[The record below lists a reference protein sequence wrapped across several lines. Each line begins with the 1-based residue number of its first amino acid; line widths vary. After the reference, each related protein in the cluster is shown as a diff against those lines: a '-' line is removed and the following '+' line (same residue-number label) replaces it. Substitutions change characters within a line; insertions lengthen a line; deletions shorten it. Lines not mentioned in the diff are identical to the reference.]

1 MWHVGWSWSGRVN
14 ICFSGALY
22 CRNSLQEKA
31 HTHTHTRART
41 HLFPQL
47 CLSSPRSWASPQT
60 FWLVSWANEGGA
72 PHSCPIR
79 TSRRREGCWCHILFC
94 MKTPRRCTDSSL
106 YLKVRENKNTMT
118 LITICVCVCVS
129 RSLHGNMF
137 VITPSFQFWLSVSPP
152 AVGRLSVY
160 VTDPETYVK
169 EVFSWLFPNIY
180 IYYIWLI
187 PFIFMFQCTLPRI
200 HFLLVLL

>member
-31 HTHTHTRART
+31 HTHTHTRTLT

-79 TSRRREGCWCHILFC
+79 TSRRLWVKTADVTSCSVSKHHGDAQTIPETQ
-94 MKTPRRCTDSSL
+94 KTPWH
-106 YLKVRENKNTMT
+106 
-118 LITICVCVCVS
+118 LITVWVCVCVCDARVYNH
-129 RSLHGNMF
+129 SL
-137 VITPSFQFWLSVSPP
+137 ILLQLCLSVPPP
-152 AVGRLSVY
+152 AVWQINWVYQLS
-160 VTDPETYVK
+160 E
-169 EVFSWLFPNIY
+169 
-180 IYYIWLI
+180 
-187 PFIFMFQCTLPRI
+187 R
-200 HFLLVLL
+200 